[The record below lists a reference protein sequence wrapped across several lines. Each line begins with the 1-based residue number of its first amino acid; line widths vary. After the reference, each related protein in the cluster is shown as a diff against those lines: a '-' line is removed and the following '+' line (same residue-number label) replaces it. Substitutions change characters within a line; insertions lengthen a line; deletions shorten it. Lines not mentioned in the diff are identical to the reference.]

1 MTTRRC
7 GCVILVLFVHPE
19 QYQTSLLFANLMVEE
34 DAVRCAQP
42 ENGGDEG
49 RPRIQDGLVVQLTTS
64 DRFFSFEVKT
74 ARAER

>member
-1 MTTRRC
+1 MQY
-7 GCVILVLFVHPE
+7 GVHN
-19 QYQTSLLFANLMVEE
+19 QRVEKIK
-34 DAVRCAQP
+34 
-42 ENGGDEG
+42 DEG